1 MIKITISND
10 SLKYKAIAISV
21 DVSKMIDITIH
32 VTINKMLLVPSKYGH
47 TVERSVPR
55 RVISWS

>member
-10 SLKYKAIAISV
+10 SLKYKAIAISE
-21 DVSKMIDITIH
+21 DVSKMIDI
-32 VTINKMLLVPSKYGH
+32 TINKMLLVPSKYGH
-47 TVERSVPR
+47 TVERSVPQ